1 MINKDDVSEREMI
14 DAINELEVI
23 CRIHKGILGDN
34 EGRLQEEFSDGLDTG
49 KKIVL
54 DDIEKILDSLKQKKY
69 KKPEVVK

>member
-34 EGRLQEEFSDGLDTG
+34 QGRLQVEFSDGLDTG

-54 DDIEKILDSLKQKKY
+54 EDIEKILDSLKQKKY